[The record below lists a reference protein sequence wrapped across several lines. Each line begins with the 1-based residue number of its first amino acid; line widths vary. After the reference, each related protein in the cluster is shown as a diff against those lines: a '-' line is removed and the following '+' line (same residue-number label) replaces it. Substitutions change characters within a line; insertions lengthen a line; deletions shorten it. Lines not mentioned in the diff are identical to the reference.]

1 MSDFPYPG
9 LRSYKRDETDI
20 FFGREEHTDILIKHL
35 KDTHFLA
42 VVGPSGCGKSSLVRT
57 GLLAAL
63 ETGFMASAGGSW
75 RIAELR
81 PGNCPFARLAEAFL
95 VDGLM
100 LDNNT
105 ATIEFTQSI
114 ALLQASLRRGPHSV
128 HELLAATPLPDNTT
142 LLLLIDQFEEI
153 FRYYQH
159 GDKNEA
165 AAFVKLL
172 LTSSTHPAVYVV
184 ITMRSDFIGDG
195 ATFYGLPEAINQGLF
210 LTPRLTRTQ
219 LREAIELPAAVFGGE
234 VEANLVNHLL
244 NEVGTDPDKL
254 PQLQHAL
261 MRIWQLAHFENPNRA
276 ILTLTHYKQIGGLEN
291 ALSQHADKAYAEL
304 EPEQQQI
311 AEILFR
317 SLSERSQKYR
327 DTRRPVELSEVAKL
341 ANVSWQQVATC
352 TEVFRKAGRSFL
364 MPPLDQALTP
374 DTVLDISHESL
385 IQRWHR
391 LKKWTGAEAK
401 SANMYH
407 RLEETA
413 LLNAK
418 GKAELWK
425 GLDLENALDWLRR
438 ENPTPIWAKRYGK
451 NEDQYFDQSMRFLTQ
466 SEKRQQHE
474 KQEKEATR
482 QRQLQRARQQVI
494 IAVFGLIIMFGLSI
508 WGLIERHTALEQKKL
523 AQLATQ
529 QVDAIKKDRTKH
541 LFESTLN
548 EAVLLTKN
556 ENYAA
561 AKKVLKETYE
571 LDKEVPIPRHH
582 ARNLLVWFSKVMGGA
597 PFKKY
602 SAGATL
608 FEVAVSA
615 DGHFLAAA
623 GEKGTLI
630 LFDIDNDQ
638 LLQQQI
644 LSGHQG
650 YVLTVA
656 FHPQNQ
662 WLASAGSDDKQII
675 LWSLSTSQP
684 IHQWTAPDK
693 VYALA
698 VSPNGAYLASGGEDN
713 QITLW
718 EVETGRTLCTFKGH
732 TNRISDGGLAFH
744 PKGELLASSSWDKT
758 ARLWLVSTC
767 GEYKTLSGHADY
779 VEKLTFAPDGKTLAT
794 SSSDKNIRLWDV
806 KSGNTL
812 RVLQGHKGEVYGLSF
827 LKNGTHLVSSS
838 FDRTLRLWDLE
849 SGVTLRVLQGHIA
862 AVNAVTSYADDILS
876 ASSNSTIMLW
886 DTTLPYQQLV
896 DLSEEKP
903 ASTAIAP
910 SGKSVAVGFA
920 NGTLHLYSLPS
931 LRLLWQVESAH
942 DRRIHDIAFNAD
954 STLLATAGFDR
965 EAKLWQVKKGTLK
978 QVFSGHQDVLSAV
991 AFSPDSQ
998 HLATASYDGQIGLFS
1013 VGEEQKRF
1021 YQIAQDGLILS
1032 IDFDS
1037 SGTRL
1042 LSSGGDGY
1050 TQLWHFKDSQLTLL
1064 KKFPKAQDKIMWAS
1078 FSPDDQLIATV
1089 GREQLIRIYSSHD
1102 FQEQH
1107 RLEGHRSTIYRVI
1120 FSPDNQQVVTASADA
1135 TIRFWDLSN
1144 DSELFALNL
1153 PAQSAYSVPL
1163 RDFDFRCTPSGCWIA
1178 VPLTRGKLALYEL
1191 GMVY

>member
-311 AEILFR
+311 AEILF
-317 SLSERSQKYR
+317 
-327 DTRRPVELSEVAKL
+327 
-341 ANVSWQQVATC
+341 VSWQQVATC

-541 LFESTLN
+541 LFE
-548 EAVLLTKN
+548 
-556 ENYAA
+556 
-561 AKKVLKETYE
+561 
-571 LDKEVPIPRHH
+571 
-582 ARNLLVWFSKVMGGA
+582 
-597 PFKKY
+597 
-602 SAGATL
+602 
-608 FEVAVSA
+608 
-615 DGHFLAAA
+615 
-623 GEKGTLI
+623 
-630 LFDIDNDQ
+630 
-638 LLQQQI
+638 
-644 LSGHQG
+644 
-650 YVLTVA
+650 
-656 FHPQNQ
+656 
-662 WLASAGSDDKQII
+662 
-675 LWSLSTSQP
+675 
-684 IHQWTAPDK
+684 
-693 VYALA
+693 
-698 VSPNGAYLASGGEDN
+698 
-713 QITLW
+713 
-718 EVETGRTLCTFKGH
+718 
-732 TNRISDGGLAFH
+732 
-744 PKGELLASSSWDKT
+744 
-758 ARLWLVSTC
+758 
-767 GEYKTLSGHADY
+767 
-779 VEKLTFAPDGKTLAT
+779 
-794 SSSDKNIRLWDV
+794 
-806 KSGNTL
+806 
-812 RVLQGHKGEVYGLSF
+812 
-827 LKNGTHLVSSS
+827 
-838 FDRTLRLWDLE
+838 
-849 SGVTLRVLQGHIA
+849 
-862 AVNAVTSYADDILS
+862 
-876 ASSNSTIMLW
+876 
-886 DTTLPYQQLV
+886 
-896 DLSEEKP
+896 
-903 ASTAIAP
+903 
-910 SGKSVAVGFA
+910 
-920 NGTLHLYSLPS
+920 
-931 LRLLWQVESAH
+931 
-942 DRRIHDIAFNAD
+942 
-954 STLLATAGFDR
+954 
-965 EAKLWQVKKGTLK
+965 
-978 QVFSGHQDVLSAV
+978 
-991 AFSPDSQ
+991 
-998 HLATASYDGQIGLFS
+998 
-1013 VGEEQKRF
+1013 
-1021 YQIAQDGLILS
+1021 
-1032 IDFDS
+1032 
-1037 SGTRL
+1037 
-1042 LSSGGDGY
+1042 
-1050 TQLWHFKDSQLTLL
+1050 
-1064 KKFPKAQDKIMWAS
+1064 
-1078 FSPDDQLIATV
+1078 
-1089 GREQLIRIYSSHD
+1089 
-1102 FQEQH
+1102 
-1107 RLEGHRSTIYRVI
+1107 
-1120 FSPDNQQVVTASADA
+1120 
-1135 TIRFWDLSN
+1135 
-1144 DSELFALNL
+1144 
-1153 PAQSAYSVPL
+1153 
-1163 RDFDFRCTPSGCWIA
+1163 
-1178 VPLTRGKLALYEL
+1178 
-1191 GMVY
+1191 